1 MADEEEEGPK
11 EDPLGPLM
19 QNLRKMQAEEE
30 SAKVE
35 GKPKKRAKNK
45 ISSAP
50 EPSTTSRYSH
60 LLKDSSDEE
69 EKDETPE
76 EEVNLSALHECF
88 LQKEKEIAQR
98 KLALPSFAQDQVPQE
113 HPKVIALFKD
123 FEAATPTERVQ
134 RCNRIKQEQ
143 KDYFASLGHNFS
155 SHWGDLLWVLVPA
168 NDEPAELMLSMLN
181 ARHEWFKQAALPI
194 AKEQWNSRST

>member
-1 MADEEEEGPK
+1 MQDVVGQIVVAGRSLRQPGDIQPVSMTLFKIGTPVNPYMAKEEEEGPK

-35 GKPKKRAKNK
+35 GTPKKRAKNK

-50 EPSTTSRYSH
+50 EPSTASRYFH

-98 KLALPSFAQDQVPQE
+98 KLALPFV
-113 HPKVIALFKD
+113 
-123 FEAATPTERVQ
+123 R
-134 RCNRIKQEQ
+134 
-143 KDYFASLGHNFS
+143 
-155 SHWGDLLWVLVPA
+155 
-168 NDEPAELMLSMLN
+168 
-181 ARHEWFKQAALPI
+181 
-194 AKEQWNSRST
+194 SRSSPSRASRGHRFVQ